1 MYLFASIYFQPPSF
15 YINPEELDSVE
26 NGGVAVLTGKKV
38 DLLNKI
44 METEE
49 RKPFLSL
56 HNFIQYI
63 NKIIL
68 NKSEVFR
75 PEVIILTDLQA
86 LCVMMSKPGKQKL
99 FMSYTYF
106 FIGDS
111 HGCER
116 KHSKTGR

>member
-1 MYLFASIYFQPPSF
+1 MYLFASIYFQPSSF

-38 DLLNKI
+38 DLWFS
-44 METEE
+44 
-49 RKPFLSL
+49 FLSL
-56 HNFIQYI
+56 HNFIQYMD
-63 NKIIL
+63 KIIL

-99 FMSYTYF
+99 FMRYTYF
-106 FIGDS
+106 FFIGGS

-116 KHSKTGR
+116 KQSKTGR

>member
-1 MYLFASIYFQPPSF
+1 MYLFASIYFQPSSF

-38 DLLNKI
+38 DLWFS
-44 METEE
+44 
-49 RKPFLSL
+49 FLSL
-56 HNFIQYI
+56 HNFIQYM

-86 LCVMMSKPGKQKL
+86 LCVMSKPGKQKL
-99 FMSYTYF
+99 FMRYTFFF
-106 FIGDS
+106 FIGGS

-116 KHSKTGR
+116 EQSKTGR